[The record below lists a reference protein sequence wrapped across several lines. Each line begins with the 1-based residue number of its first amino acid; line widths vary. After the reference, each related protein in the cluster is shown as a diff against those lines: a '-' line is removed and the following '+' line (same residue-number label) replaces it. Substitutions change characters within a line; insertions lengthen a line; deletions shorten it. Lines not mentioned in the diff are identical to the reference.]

1 MPNLVANN
9 QGKVRKPGTK
19 MLEDV
24 LELNNEQSFV
34 DFIEVSK
41 FEIITFLYFSVVL
54 TGTQKQG

>member
-34 DFIEVSK
+34 DFIEVSQIK
-41 FEIITFLYFSVVL
+41 KYNLFLFSVV
-54 TGTQKQG
+54 

>member
-41 FEIITFLYFSVVL
+41 FEIMIFL
-54 TGTQKQG
+54 